1 MASKRLDLNASLAD
15 YKEHTARKQPMGNTK
30 PKEHL
35 AQKRTKIDKAIANAQ
50 AFQKQRTALINM
62 STKDKLG
69 AALEAGIIGAATG
82 GGIVAAQ
89 KGIRAAVNS
98 GIPARIGNKVTGQT
112 VYAHGSPTSKITN
125 LRPSNPIPNEPAA
138 IYGIKVTPPSI
149 KNKNP
154 QYPNVK
160 SIDDIVGGF
169 AQGVEN
175 YGKQKSGSIYVTKFK
190 NDSLLFKNNKYEA
203 INASTKPTKVISEI
217 PRTGK
222 SSEEIISNLSKELK
236 KAGAKIEPSLLD
248 KFVQKN
254 KISQKYVTNKNSK
267 KFTKDF

>member
-1 MASKRLDLNASLAD
+1 MAFNRPDPNASLAD
-15 YKEHTARKQPMGNTK
+15 YKEHAARKQPMGKTK

-62 STKDKLG
+62 STKEKLG
-69 AALEAGIIGAATG
+69 SALEAGIIGAATG
-82 GGIVAAQ
+82 GGVIAAQ

-98 GIPARIGNKVTGQT
+98 GIPARAINKVTGQT
-112 VYAHGSPTSKITN
+112 VYAHGSPTSKITS

-138 IYGIKVTPPSI
+138 IYGIKVTPPST
-149 KNKNP
+149 KNQQP

-160 SIDDIVGGF
+160 SINDIVGGF
-169 AQGVEN
+169 AQGVQN

-222 SSEEIISNLSKELK
+222 SSEEIISDLSKQLK

-254 KISQKYVTNKNSK
+254 KIGQKIVINKNNK